1 MQKIFSI
8 FFLFALLIGAG
19 CTNGEEDNLNETK
32 TTGNY
37 RKVSIT
43 GTVTTRHSGAMD
55 PETSGLVA
63 CLATGT
69 YEINLWFP
77 KDGGQAL
84 KQDNKL
90 SVAEVNCPNF
100 GNARACTTSLADS
113 AHELKSFEVSA
124 ELFPNA
130 VKSSNDN
137 NQSTADQLN
146 FSASPLS
153 NPPTTNVTIWC
164 EGSTPSTISDYGS
177 FYNQTIGPFAI
188 STWSLTTKIGEEQL
202 APFSREEISTVGNQ
216 LSDVTYTIKEEW
228 VVEL

>member
-19 CTNGEEDNLNETK
+19 CTNGDEGNLNETK
-32 TTGNY
+32 TAENY

-77 KDGGQAL
+77 AAGGQAL

-90 SVAEVNCPNF
+90 SIAEVNCPNF
-100 GNARACTTSLADS
+100 GNARACATSLNDS
-113 AHELKSFEVSA
+113 AHELKAFEVNA
-124 ELFPNA
+124 ELFPDA
-130 VKSSNDN
+130 IKSSDGNS
-137 NQSTADQLN
+137 QSTADQLN
-146 FSASPLS
+146 FSTLPLS
-153 NPPTTNVTIWC
+153 NPPTTNTTILC

-177 FYNQTIGPFAI
+177 FYNQIIGPFAI
-188 STWSLTTKIGEEQL
+188 STWSLTTKIGEDQL
-202 APFSREEISTVGNQ
+202 APFSREDISTVGNQ
-216 LSDVTYTIKEEW
+216 LSDVTYTIREEW
-228 VVEL
+228 VTEL

>member
-1 MQKIFSI
+1 MQKLFSL
-8 FFLFALLIGAG
+8 FFLFILFVGAG
-19 CTNGEEDNLNETK
+19 CAGDNDIDSNK
-32 TTGNY
+32 TEINGNY

-43 GTVTTRHSGAMD
+43 GTVTTKHSGTID
-55 PETSGLVA
+55 PKLSGLVA

-77 KDGGQAL
+77 KDGGQVL

-100 GNARACTTSLADS
+100 GNARACVSSLDDS
-113 AHELKSFEVSA
+113 AHELKAFEVSA

-130 VKSSNDN
+130 IKTSDGNSP
-137 NQSTADQLN
+137 STADQLD
-146 FSASPLS
+146 FSTLPLS
-153 NPPTTNVTIWC
+153 NPPTTNTTIQC

-177 FYNQTIGPFAI
+177 FYNQIIGPFAI
-188 STWSLTTKIGEEQL
+188 STWSLTTKIDEEQL
-202 APFSREEISTVGNQ
+202 APFSRENISTAGNQ

-228 VVEL
+228 VTTL